1 MPDSFVFHAPDN
13 EFLLPY
19 IEREVGK
26 NPPPLAVM
34 VSSTDI
40 YEPDSASILAEDA
53 PSRTDSIWAMREAEF
68 LKAYPDG
75 VILRAAPIIGTGMT
89 GAMRRLAED
98 IYRGRFFHFPGNEA
112 RKSIVHAV
120 DIAAVVA
127 MLLKTDAAS
136 LPGNVFNITDD
147 TDPLLHDLAEALA
160 FRMDNKR
167 ISNISTRPQ
176 QLFAKWF
183 YGRRYDY
190 YSSDE
195 RFSCEAL
202 KAAVKFTPTPVCAY
216 LRTHVYDESSL

>member
-40 YEPDSASILAEDA
+40 YQPDSGAILAENA
-53 PSRTDSIWAMREAEF
+53 RQRTDSIWAMREAEF
-68 LKAYPDG
+68 LKDYPDG
-75 VILRAAPIIGTGMT
+75 VILRAAPIVGTGMT
-89 GAMRRLAED
+89 GAMRRLAEE
-98 IYRGRFFHFPGNEA
+98 IYRGRYFHFPGNEA
-112 RKSIVHAV
+112 RKSVVHAV
-120 DIAAVVA
+120 DIAAVVGI
-127 MLLKTDAAS
+127 LLKTDMAS
-136 LPGNVFNITDD
+136 LPARVFNITDD

-160 FRMDNKR
+160 YRIDNKR

-176 QLFAKWF
+176 QLFARWF
-183 YGRRYDY
+183 YGRRYEY
-190 YSSDE
+190 YSTDE

-202 KAAVKFTPTPVCAY
+202 KAAVGFAPTPVCEY